1 MQMVSKKEQ
10 LCLFCHQHAFHT
22 NACNLDYNKICPDL
36 LSHKTWRVQIYSGKT
51 VQTVLL
57 SEILFILF
65 TLHLFT
71 K

>member
-1 MQMVSKKEQ
+1 MPAILITVG
-10 LCLFCHQHAFHT
+10 
-22 NACNLDYNKICPDL
+22 NKQDL
-36 LSHKTWRVQIYSGKT
+36 LSHKTYRLQIHTGKT

-71 K
+71 KWPASEITNSRLDYAM